1 MRGAL
6 PQAPAK
12 WASHGPVCFDCLHV
26 QIVETGVYAMAK
38 CELLPWFRPFGLH
51 WTACRNFAARPLPEG
66 IAHA

>member
-6 PQAPAK
+6 PQAPAR

-51 WTACRNFAARPLPEG
+51 WTACRNFIARPLPEG